1 VPAMNDPAMPSP
13 IVEATLRELS
23 VAGHRGPRLQP
34 LDVPARGATELL
46 PGVALR
52 ATAPALPEVSEPAA
66 VRHFVKLSTLN
77 HHIDKAI
84 YPLGSCTMKY
94 NPKLNDEMARLP
106 GFAGIHPLQPDETV
120 PGALAVVGELHDWLR
135 AIMGM
140 PGITTQPVAGAQCEL
155 TAILMARAY
164 HTDRGGAREEV
175 IVPDS
180 AHGTNPSTVAQ
191 VGYRVVTVPSGPDGC
206 VDLEALRKAISPRT
220 AAMMLTNP
228 NTLGIFERE
237 VGTIQRWI
245 HEAGALLYLDGAN
258 LNAMVGLASPGAM
271 GFDFAHI
278 NLHKTFSTP
287 HGGGGPGGGVLCVR
301 SELEPYLPSPVLVA
315 SGTGHRWDYDRPR
328 SIGRVH
334 SFYGNFGILV
344 RALAYLRSLGATG
357 VAEVSR
363 EAILN
368 ANYLKA
374 RLRDA
379 YAPSHPGF
387 CMHEF
392 VLSAARQKTR
402 GVKALDVAKRLL
414 DFGVHAPTTYFPLIV
429 EEALMIEPTE
439 TETKTS
445 LDAFADAML
454 AIDRESMES
463 PATLREAPTRTPV
476 RRLDEARAARSLIL
490 SWQDLESERKA
501 EAVHGGA

>member
-1 VPAMNDPAMPSP
+1 VS
-13 IVEATLRELS
+13 ELTLKEIS
-23 VAGHRGPRLQP
+23 VKGHRGPRLAP
-34 LDVPARGATELL
+34 LDIPEQGAGRLL
-46 PGVALR
+46 PGVRLR
-52 ATAPALPEVSEPAA
+52 KGAPALPEASEPAV
-66 VRHFVKLSTLN
+66 VRHFVNLSTKN

-94 NPKLNDEMARLP
+94 NPKLNDEVARIP
-106 GFAGIHPLQPDETV
+106 GFAGLHPLQPAETAQ
-120 PGALAVVGELHDWLR
+120 GALELLWELHDWLR

-155 TAILMARAY
+155 TAILMTRAY
-164 HTDRGGAREEV
+164 HTERGNPREEV

-180 AHGTNPSTVAQ
+180 AHGTNPSTVHQ

-206 VDLEALRKAISPRT
+206 VDMDALRGVISGKT

-228 NTLGIFERE
+228 NTLGIFERN
-237 VGTIQRWI
+237 VGEIARLI
-245 HEAGALLYLDGAN
+245 HDAGGLLYLDGAN
-258 LNAMVGLASPGAM
+258 LNAMVGLASPGSM

-301 SELEPYLPSPVLVA
+301 ADLEPYLPSPVLA
-315 SGTGHRWDYDRPR
+315 RSGEEFRWDHDRPR

-334 SFYGNFGILV
+334 SHYGNFGILV
-344 RALAYLRSLGATG
+344 RALAYMRSLGGTG
-357 VAEVSR
+357 IAEVSR

-379 YAPSHPGF
+379 YAPSHEGL

-392 VLSAARQKTR
+392 VLSASRQKAR
-402 GVKALDVAKRLL
+402 GVKALDIAKRLL
-414 DFGVHAPTTYFPLIV
+414 DFGMHAPTTYFPLIV

-439 TETKTS
+439 TETKAS
-445 LDAFADAML
+445 LDAFADAL
-454 AIDRESMES
+454 LTIDRESSED
-463 PATLREAPTRTPV
+463 PDRLKRAPTTTPV
-476 RRLDEARAARSLIL
+476 RRLDEGRAARELKL
-490 SWQDLESERKA
+490 SWQDLEA
-501 EAVHGGA
+501 AGGGA

>member
-1 VPAMNDPAMPSP
+1 MSSVNPQAV
-13 IVEATLRELS
+13 VEATVRELS
-23 VAGHRGPRLQP
+23 VPGHRGPRLQP
-34 LDVPARGATELL
+34 LDVPAKGVASLL
-46 PGVALR
+46 PGVPIRDA
-52 ATAPALPEVSEPAA
+52 APALPEVSEPTA
-66 VRHFVKLSTLN
+66 VRHFVNLSTLN
-77 HHIDKAI
+77 HHIDKAL

-106 GFAGIHPLQPDETV
+106 GFAAIHPLQPEETV
-120 PGALAVVGELHDWLR
+120 PGALAVVGELHEWLR
-135 AIMGM
+135 TIMGM

-155 TAILMARAY
+155 TAILIARAY
-164 HTDRGGAREEV
+164 HADRGDAREEV

-180 AHGTNPSTVAQ
+180 AHGTNPSTVSQ
-191 VGYRVVTVPSGPDGC
+191 VGYKVVTVPSGPDGR
-206 VDLEALRKAISPRT
+206 VDLEAVRRAISPKT

-237 VGTIQRWI
+237 VGTIAGWI

-301 SELEPYLPSPVLVA
+301 AELEPYLPTPVLVRA
-315 SGTGHRWDYDRPR
+315 EAGYRWDHDRPR

-344 RALAYLRSLGATG
+344 RALAYLRSLGDTG

-374 RLRDA
+374 RLQDA
-379 YAPSHPGF
+379 YEPSHPGH

-392 VLSAARQKTR
+392 VLSANRQKAR

-439 TETKTS
+439 TETKGS

-454 AIDRESMES
+454 TIDRESIED
-463 PATLREAPTRTPV
+463 PERVHRAPTRTPV
-476 RRLDEARAARSLIL
+476 RRLDEARAARQLVL
-490 SWQDLESERKA
+490 SWQDLEA
-501 EAVHGGA
+501 GGGGS

>member
-1 VPAMNDPAMPSP
+1 MSSVTPPT

-23 VAGHRGPRLQP
+23 VPGHRGPRLQP
-34 LDVPARGATELL
+34 IDVPVRGAAALL
-46 PGVALR
+46 PGVSLR
-52 ATAPALPEVSEPAA
+52 ERAPALPEVSEPA
-66 VRHFVKLSTLN
+66 VMRHFVNLSTLN

-94 NPKLNDEMARLP
+94 NPKLNDEIARLP
-106 GFAGIHPLQPDETV
+106 GFAAIHPLQPEESVT
-120 PGALAVVGELHDWLR
+120 GATAVIGDLHEWLR
-135 AIMGM
+135 TIMGM

-155 TAILMARAY
+155 TAILIARAY
-164 HTDRGGAREEV
+164 HAERGDAREEV

-191 VGYRVVTVPSGPDGC
+191 VGYRVVTVKSGADGR
-206 VDLEALRKAISPRT
+206 VDLEAVRKAITPKT

-228 NTLGIFERE
+228 NTLGIFERD
-237 VGTIQRWI
+237 VGTIASWI

-301 SELEPYLPSPVLVA
+301 SDLEPYLPAPVLVKA
-315 SGTGHRWDYDRPR
+315 ESGYRWDFDRPR
-328 SIGRVH
+328 SVGRVH

-344 RALAYLRSLGATG
+344 RALAYLRSLGDTG

-374 RLRDA
+374 RLQDA
-379 YAPSHPGF
+379 YQPSHGGY

-392 VLSAARQKTR
+392 VLSAKRQKAR

-414 DFGVHAPTTYFPLIV
+414 DFGMHAPTTYFPLIV
-429 EEALMIEPTE
+429 DEALMIEPTE
-439 TETKTS
+439 TETKGA
-445 LDAFADAML
+445 LDGFAEAML
-454 AIDRESMES
+454 TIDRESIED
-463 PATLREAPTRTPV
+463 PASVRRAPTRTPV
-476 RRLDEARAARSLIL
+476 RRLDEAAAARRLVL
-490 SWQDLESERKA
+490 SWQDLEA
-501 EAVHGGA
+501 GVGGA

>member
-1 VPAMNDPAMPSP
+1 LSSVNPTM
-13 IVEATLRELS
+13 IVESTIRERS
-23 VAGHRGPRLQP
+23 VPGHRGPRLQP
-34 LDVPARGATELL
+34 LDVPARGAGALL

-52 ATAPALPEVSEPAA
+52 ERAPGLPEVSEPAA
-66 VRHFVKLSTLN
+66 VRHFVNLSTLN
-77 HHIDKAI
+77 HHIDKAL

-94 NPKLNDEMARLP
+94 NPKLNDEIARLP
-106 GFAGIHPLQPDETV
+106 GFAGIHPLQPEESV
-120 PGALAVVGELHDWLR
+120 PGALSVIGELHDWLR
-135 AIMGM
+135 TIMGM

-155 TAILMARAY
+155 TAILIARA
-164 HTDRGGAREEV
+164 HHAERGDPREEV

-191 VGYRVVTVPSGPDGC
+191 VGYRVVTVTSGSDGRI
-206 VDLEALRKAISPRT
+206 DLEAVRRAISPKT

-228 NTLGIFERE
+228 NTLGIFEKD
-237 VGTIQRWI
+237 VGEIASLI

-301 SELEPYLPSPVLVA
+301 AELEPYLPAPVLVPSE
-315 SGTGHRWDYDRPR
+315 SGYRWDFDRPR
-328 SIGRVH
+328 SVGRVH

-344 RALAYLRSLGATG
+344 RALAYLRSLGASG

-368 ANYLKA
+368 ANYLKS
-374 RLRDA
+374 RLREA
-379 YAPSHPGF
+379 YQPSHEGP

-392 VLSAARQKTR
+392 VLSANRQKAR

-429 EEALMIEPTE
+429 DEALMIEPTE
-439 TETKTS
+439 TETKAS
-445 LDAFADAML
+445 LDAFAEAML
-454 AIDRESMES
+454 AIDRESIEDPES
-463 PATLREAPTRTPV
+463 VRRAPTRTPV
-476 RRLDEARAARSLIL
+476 RRLDEARAARQLVL
-490 SWQDLESERKA
+490 SWQDLEA
-501 EAVHGGA
+501 GGTGA

>member
-1 VPAMNDPAMPSP
+1 MA
-13 IVEATLRELS
+13 ELTLRERS
-23 VAGHRGPRLQP
+23 VPGHRGPRLMP
-34 LDVPARGATELL
+34 LDIPAQGAERLL
-46 PGVALR
+46 PKARLR
-52 ATAPALPEVSEPAA
+52 SEPAA
-66 VRHFVKLSTLN
+66 LPEISEPAVLRHFVNLSTLN

-94 NPKLNDEMARLP
+94 NPKLNDELAGMK
-106 GFAGIHPLQPDETV
+106 GFAAIHPLQPESTV
-120 PGALAVVGELHDWLR
+120 PGALALIGELHEWIR
-135 AIMGM
+135 VIMGM
-140 PGITTQPVAGAQCEL
+140 PAVTTQPVAGAQCEL

-164 HTDRGGAREEV
+164 HADRGDAREEV

-180 AHGTNPSTVAQ
+180 AHGTNPSTVHQ
-191 VGYRVVTVPSGPDGC
+191 VGYRVVTIPSGRDGC
-206 VDLEALRKAISPRT
+206 VDLNALRKVISKKT

-237 VGTIQRWI
+237 VGTVAEWI

-287 HGGGGPGGGVLCVR
+287 HGGGGPGGGVLCAR
-301 SELEPYLPSPVLVA
+301 ADLEPYLPTPVLVRD
-315 SGTGHRWDYDRPR
+315 GERYRWDFDRPR

-334 SFYGNFGILV
+334 SYYGNFGMLV
-344 RALAYLRSLGATG
+344 RALAYMRTLGASG
-357 VAEVSR
+357 IAEVSR

-374 RLRDA
+374 RLQEA
-379 YAPSHPGF
+379 FTPSHEGY

-392 VLSAARQKTR
+392 VLSANRQKAR
-402 GVKALDVAKRLL
+402 GVRALDVAKRLL

-429 EEALMIEPTE
+429 DEALMIEPTE
-439 TETKTS
+439 TETKAD
-445 LDAFADAML
+445 LDRFADAML
-454 AIDRESMES
+454 AIDRESIED
-463 PATLREAPTRTPV
+463 PEGVKRAPTRTPV
-476 RRLDEARAARSLIL
+476 RRLDEARAARSLVL
-490 SWQDLESERKA
+490 TWQELEGS
-501 EAVHGGA
+501 GGAE

>member
-1 VPAMNDPAMPSP
+1 VS
-13 IVEATLRELS
+13 ELTLKEIS
-23 VAGHRGPRLQP
+23 VKGHRGPRLAP
-34 LDVPARGATELL
+34 LDVPEQGASRLL
-46 PGVALR
+46 PGIRLR
-52 ATAPALPEVSEPAA
+52 SGAPALPEASEPAV
-66 VRHFVKLSTLN
+66 VRHFVNLSTKN

-94 NPKLNDEMARLP
+94 NPKLNDEVARIS
-106 GFAGIHPLQPDETV
+106 GFAGLHPLQPVETAQ
-120 PGALAVVGELHDWLR
+120 GALALLWELHDWLR

-155 TAILMARAY
+155 TAILMTRAY
-164 HTDRGGAREEV
+164 HAERGNPREEV

-180 AHGTNPSTVAQ
+180 AHGTNPSTVHQ

-206 VDLEALRKAISPRT
+206 VDMDALRGAISGKT

-228 NTLGIFERE
+228 NTLGIFERN
-237 VGTIQRWI
+237 VGEIARLI
-245 HEAGALLYLDGAN
+245 HDAGGLLYLDGAN
-258 LNAMVGLASPGAM
+258 LNAMVGLASPGSM

-301 SELEPYLPSPVLVA
+301 ADLEPYLPSPVLA
-315 SGTGHRWDYDRPR
+315 RTGDDFRWDRDRPR

-334 SFYGNFGILV
+334 SHYGNFGILV
-344 RALAYLRSLGATG
+344 RALAYMRSLGGTG
-357 VAEVSR
+357 IAEVSR

-379 YAPSHPGF
+379 YAPSHEGL

-392 VLSAARQKTR
+392 VLSASRQKAR
-402 GVKALDVAKRLL
+402 GVKALDIAKRLL
-414 DFGVHAPTTYFPLIV
+414 DFGMHAPTTYFPLIV

-439 TETKTS
+439 TETKAS
-445 LDAFADAML
+445 LDAFADAL
-454 AIDRESMES
+454 LTIDRESIED
-463 PATLREAPTRTPV
+463 PDRLKRAPTTTPV
-476 RRLDEARAARSLIL
+476 RRLDEGRAARELKL
-490 SWQDLESERKA
+490 SWQDLEA
-501 EAVHGGA
+501 AGGGA

>member
-1 VPAMNDPAMPSP
+1 MTTNDATN
-13 IVEATLRELS
+13 ILEATLAELS
-23 VAGHRGPRLQP
+23 EQGHRGPRLQP
-34 LDVPARGATELL
+34 LDVPAKGVNALL
-46 PGVALR
+46 PGVAVRDR
-52 ATAPALPEVSEPAA
+52 APGLPEISEPAA
-66 VRHFVKLSTLN
+66 VRHFVNLSTLN

-106 GFAGIHPLQPDETV
+106 GLAGIHPFQPESTV
-120 PGALAVVGELHDWLR
+120 PGALQVIGDLHEWLR
-135 AIMGM
+135 VIMGM

-164 HTDRGGAREEV
+164 HADHGGPREEV

-191 VGYRVVTVPSGPDGC
+191 VGYRVVTVPSGPDGT
-206 VDLEALRKAISPRT
+206 VDLDALKAAISPRT

-237 VGTIQRWI
+237 VGTIAKWI
-245 HEAGALLYLDGAN
+245 HDVGAFLYLDGAN

-301 SELEPYLPSPVLVA
+301 KELEPYLPSPVLVEA
-315 SGTGHRWDYDRPR
+315 PGGGYRWDEDRPR

-334 SFYGNFGILV
+334 SYYGNFGILV
-344 RALAYLRSLGATG
+344 RALSYLRSLGASG

-374 RLRDA
+374 RLQEA
-379 YAPSHPGF
+379 YAPSHPGY

-392 VLSAARQKTR
+392 VLSANRQKAR

-429 EEALMIEPTE
+429 DEALMIEPTE
-439 TETKTS
+439 TETMAS
-445 LDAFADAML
+445 LDSFAEAML
-454 AIDRESMES
+454 TIDRESKEI
-463 PATLREAPTRTPV
+463 PDTLRQAPTKTPV
-476 RRLDEARAARSLIL
+476 RRLDEARAARNLIL
-490 SWQDLESERKA
+490 GWQDLES
-501 EAVHGGA
+501 GA